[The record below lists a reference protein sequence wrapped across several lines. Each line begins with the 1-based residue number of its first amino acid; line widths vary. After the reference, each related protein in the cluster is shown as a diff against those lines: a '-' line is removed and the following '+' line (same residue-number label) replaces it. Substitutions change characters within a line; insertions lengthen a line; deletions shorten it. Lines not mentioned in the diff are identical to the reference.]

1 MKNILIIL
9 SAISLSFSGTVYLA
23 YDFDETENVT
33 LGYNHMFKTW
43 VCEETG
49 KPSWIL
55 NGGVNYDVVNDDG
68 GFASVYALP
77 MKPVSDKVS
86 VWASLGY
93 AVTVGDWSDMIDGGL
108 TYGLGVHYALN
119 ENMGMGI
126 GMVNHDWEMET
137 EIMGIP
143 LTVEDTVEKMSILFS
158 YRF

>member
-1 MKNILIIL
+1 MNKLLIII
-9 SAISLSFSGTVYLA
+9 SAFSLSFCGTVYLA
-23 YDFDETENVT
+23 YDLDETENVT

-55 NGGVNYDVVNDDG
+55 NGGVNYDIVNDDG

-77 MKPVSDKVS
+77 MKPVSDRVS

-93 AVTVGDWSDMIDGGL
+93 AVTIGDWSDMIDGGL

-126 GMVNHDWEMET
+126 GMVNHDWET
-137 EIMGIP
+137 ELLGM
-143 LTVEDTVEKMSILFS
+143 TFEDTVEKMNILFS